1 MYQISL
7 KNKTITLTAR
17 ARYYREFKMALGV
30 QNLKNAFFTAY
41 ENIDVDFLAAWIK
54 YFADDRDLELGEA
67 YDILDEMVEDGRK
80 LYDIYADAA
89 DFLNGMGFFGK
100 LEVGG
105 KRTIAYFE
113 DKMNKIDIDSKVAS
127 AIDTA
132 VSEYTTQAV
141 TEQMKKD
148 ESKSK
153 KK

>member
-1 MYQISL
+1 MYQITL

-80 LYDIYADAA
+80 LYDIYEDAA

-100 LEVGG
+100 LEVGD

-148 ESKSK
+148 ESKSRK
-153 KK
+153 K

>member
-1 MYQISL
+1 MYQIAL

-30 QNLKNAFFTAY
+30 QNLKNAFFAAY

-148 ESKSK
+148 ESKSRK
-153 KK
+153 K

>member
-1 MYQISL
+1 MYQIAL

-30 QNLKNAFFTAY
+30 QNLKNAFFAAY

>member
-1 MYQISL
+1 MYQIAL

-148 ESKSK
+148 ESKSRK
-153 KK
+153 K

>member
-1 MYQISL
+1 MYQIAL

-30 QNLKNAFFTAY
+30 QNLKNAFFAAY

-105 KRTIAYFE
+105 KHTIAYFE

>member
-1 MYQISL
+1 MYQIAL

-30 QNLKNAFFTAY
+30 QNLKNAFFAAY

-100 LEVGG
+100 LEVGS

-148 ESKSK
+148 ESKSRK
-153 KK
+153 K

>member
-1 MYQISL
+1 MYQIAL

-30 QNLKNAFFTAY
+30 QNLKNAFFAAY

-113 DKMNKIDIDSKVAS
+113 DKMIKIDIDSKVAS

-148 ESKSK
+148 ESKSRK
-153 KK
+153 K

>member
-1 MYQISL
+1 MYQIAL

-30 QNLKNAFFTAY
+30 QNLKNAFFAAY
-41 ENIDVDFLAAWIK
+41 ENIDVDFLAALIK

-148 ESKSK
+148 ESKSRK
-153 KK
+153 K

>member
-1 MYQISL
+1 MYQIAL

-30 QNLKNAFFTAY
+30 QNLKNAFFAAY

-113 DKMNKIDIDSKVAS
+113 DKMNKIDIDSKLAS

-148 ESKSK
+148 ESKSRK
-153 KK
+153 K

>member
-1 MYQISL
+1 MYQITL

-30 QNLKNAFFTAY
+30 QNLKNAFFAAY

-105 KRTIAYFE
+105 KRAIAYFE

>member
-1 MYQISL
+1 MYQIAL

-105 KRTIAYFE
+105 KRTIVYFE

-148 ESKSK
+148 ESKSRK
-153 KK
+153 K

>member
-1 MYQISL
+1 MYQIAL

-30 QNLKNAFFTAY
+30 QNLKNAFFAAY

-105 KRTIAYFE
+105 KRTIVYFE

-148 ESKSK
+148 ESKSRK
-153 KK
+153 K